1 MIGKASG
8 SRRKR
13 FALQG
18 GSLPFDPD
26 AGGDVDADADADEGL
41 LRSFLL
47 C

>member
-26 AGGDVDADADADEGL
+26 AGGDVDADADEGL
-41 LRSFLL
+41 LRYFLL